1 MLISNQVTSG
11 NMLEKSLGNINK
23 IRRLTDKS
31 IDQVI
36 QDSLNLEKV
45 DYSLFGLNLIIKKSK
60 FPDSKFKDYRAI
72 QKMSCIINMDI
83 ELLKNNDARFMFK
96 RINSIWN
103 SYNKQEDWNSYKTLS
118 GIVNTNA
125 YVERVKERK
134 SKVVNS
140 HKPVINNNVNESD
153 FNISI
158 IIPAYNASAFIE
170 ECLDSIMSQDKP
182 AHRILLG
189 IDACEKTLEKVK
201 SISHKYHNLEVYY
214 ADVNTGPYLVIN
226 SLIQKIPNDEYFITF
241 GADDVMHSNLI
252 STMSCNNDAKISKH
266 DGVLFIRK
274 DRFNTVGGYRSWR
287 CAADTD
293 MIFRLR
299 KKIGRVIRIP
309 ILYDRGEHDGQLT
322 NTITSMSELRQ
333 SYIKIIHENEKAR
346 RPELHIKPEF
356 NKLTM
361 VETNKKQITV
371 NMATYPA
378 RQYSFKPCMK
388 KMLEHDF
395 IDKFRIYLNEFKEIP
410 ADFPTDPR
418 IEYLIGVPNIKDSG
432 KFHWA
437 YTNKNEYYFTVDDDL
452 FYPAD
457 FFTEHI
463 NSLNKY
469 NGEILVTIH
478 GKRVPV
484 TPKNFHDT
492 LKPAYH
498 CIKDNPTDV
507 WVHLGGTGVMVFDNN
522 KIKLPKDLIKKH
534 GMCDLWLGQ
543 YAQLNN
549 IPILCRQHKADHIQ
563 AIDIGNKDTLFEKR
577 HEMWNDQI
585 RILQSVKWKL
595 NTK

>member
-1 MLISNQVTSG
+1 MIISKEVSDAKLKDAMLAGLKNTRRITGSDISNA
-11 NMLEKSLGNINK
+11 
-23 IRRLTDKS
+23 
-31 IDQVI
+31 I
-36 QDSLNLEKV
+36 QDVIKLNGNNISYQSV
-45 DYSLFGLNLIIKKSK
+45 DSIVKKSK
-60 FPDSKFKDYRAI
+60 YNDSKFSQFKAI
-72 QKMSCIINMDI
+72 QPNVAFI
-83 ELLKNNDARFMFK
+83 ELDIG
-96 RINSIWN
+96 INEKKKTAASFRYKEMNRLWN
-103 SYNKQEDWNSYKTLS
+103 SYNIQGEWNTEETPS
-118 GIVNTNA
+118 GIVNMNA

-134 SKVVNS
+134 VAHLPKYVNPNTNELKVSVL
-140 HKPVINNNVNESD
+140 I
-153 FNISI
+153 
-158 IIPAYNASAFIE
+158 SAFDSVDFIE
-170 ECLDSIMSQDKP
+170 KCLDSIMSQDKP

-214 ADVNTGPYLVIN
+214 ADMNTGPYLVIN

-333 SYIKIIHENEKAR
+333 SYIKIIHKNEKAR

-356 NKLTM
+356 NKLTL

-498 CIKDNPTDV
+498 CIKVNPTDV
-507 WVHLGGTGVMVFDNN
+507 WVHLGGTGVMAFDNS

-549 IPILCRQHKADHIQ
+549 IGILCRQHKADHIQ